1 MRKFY
6 PNIKSVQLKV
16 GIFTVAITLIFV
28 FSYLWFT
35 NRLTTRSHQD
45 LRVSFENVAGLEVG
59 DKVMF
64 RGMEVGRV
72 RAVEHKD
79 ERVIVSS
86 RIRSDVHLKEGSIF
100 SIDSSS
106 LMGGM
111 ALNII
116 PGEGNTWLDLNKVQ
130 TGSPASGILNIVSQA
145 GTAIK
150 SLEDILHRLQEESGM
165 IDKGERL
172 IDDASSTIRNVD
184 DKTDQLAADFSL
196 TLKKLDKLSGNI
208 NSLIASNAD
217 SLNKSIG
224 ATPAAIAGLHDTL
237 DSLRVLSAKV
247 SQTMTKINS
256 STGTAGK
263 LVNDDEL
270 YTKAIQ
276 SIENLDALVQDV
288 KKNPK
293 KYVKFSLF

>member
-1 MRKFY
+1 MKKFY

-16 GIFTVAITLIFV
+16 GIFTVAIILIFV

-35 NRLTTRSHQD
+35 SRLSTRSQQD
-45 LRVSFENVAGLEVG
+45 LRVSFDNVAGLEVG

-72 RAVEHKD
+72 RAVEQQGEK
-79 ERVIVSS
+79 VIVSS
-86 RIRSDVHLKEGSIF
+86 RIRRDVRLREGSAF
-100 SIDSSS
+100 SIDNSS
-106 LMGGM
+106 LMGGV

-116 PGEGNTWLDLNKVQ
+116 PGDGSTWLDLSKVQ
-130 TGSPASGILNIVSQA
+130 DGSPAAGIMSIVSQA

-150 SLEDILHRLQEESGM
+150 SLEDILLRLQGESGM

-172 IDDASSTIRNVD
+172 IDDASTTIKSVD
-184 DKTDQLAADFSL
+184 GKTDQLAADFSL
-196 TLKKLDKLSGNI
+196 TLKKLDRLSGNI
-208 NSLIASNAD
+208 DALIASNAD
-217 SLNKSIG
+217 SLNKAIG
-224 ATPAAIAGLHDTL
+224 GTPAALAGLHDTL

-247 SQTMTKINS
+247 SQTMGKINS
-256 STGTAGK
+256 STGTAGM

-276 SIENLDALVQDV
+276 SIENLDALVQDI
-288 KKNPK
+288 KKHPK

>member
-1 MRKFY
+1 MKKFY
-6 PNIKSVQLKV
+6 PNIRSVQLRV
-16 GIFTVAITLIFV
+16 GIFTVAIILVFV

-35 NRLTTRSHQD
+35 NRLSTRSQQD

-72 RAVEHKD
+72 KSVEQQG
-79 ERVIVSS
+79 ERVVVNS
-86 RIRSDVHLKEGSIF
+86 RIRRDVRLKEGSSF

-106 LMGGM
+106 LMGGV
-111 ALNII
+111 ALNIL
-116 PGEGNTWLDLNKVQ
+116 PGEGSGWLDLSKVQ
-130 TGSPASGILNIVSQA
+130 SGSAASGIMGVVSQA
-145 GTAIK
+145 ETAIR
-150 SLEDILHRLQEESGM
+150 SLEDILLRLKEESGM

-184 DKTDQLAADFSL
+184 GKADQLAADFSL
-196 TLKKLDKLSGNI
+196 TLKKLDRLSGNI
-208 NSLIASNAD
+208 DALIASNAD
-217 SLNKSIG
+217 SLNKAIG
-224 ATPAAIAGLHDTL
+224 GTPATLAGLHDTL

-247 SQTMTKINS
+247 SQTMGKINS
-256 STGTAGK
+256 STGTAGM

-276 SIENLDALVQDV
+276 SIENLDALVQDI
-288 KKNPK
+288 KKHPK

>member
-1 MRKFY
+1 MKKFY

-16 GIFTVAITLIFV
+16 GIFTVVIIIVFV
-28 FSYLWFT
+28 ISYLWFT
-35 NRLTTRSHQD
+35 NRLSTSSQQD

-72 RAVEHKD
+72 RAVEQQG
-79 ERVIVSS
+79 ERVVVSS
-86 RIRSDVHLKEGSIF
+86 RIRRDVRLKEGSSF

-106 LMGGM
+106 LMGGV

-116 PGEGNTWLDLNKVQ
+116 PGEGDKWLDLSQ
-130 TGSPASGILNIVSQA
+130 IQSGSPASGIMNIVSQA

-150 SLEDILHRLQEESGM
+150 SLEDILLRLQEESGM

-184 DKTDQLAADFSL
+184 GKADQLAADFSL
-196 TLKKLDKLSGNI
+196 TLKKLEKLSGNI
-208 NSLIASNAD
+208 DDLLASNAD
-217 SLNKSIG
+217 SLNKAIG
-224 ATPAAIAGLHDTL
+224 GTPAALAGLHGTL

-247 SQTMTKINS
+247 SQTMGKINS
-256 STGTAGK
+256 SSGTAGK

-276 SIENLDALVQDV
+276 SIENLDALVQDI
-288 KKNPK
+288 KKHPK